1 MSTYVTL
8 MRWTPQ
14 GIANVK
20 GSLQRLED
28 ARKRARAA
36 GGDIKAAYFTMG
48 QFDAVIISEAPN
60 DEAASRNALAAGMLG
75 FVRTE
80 TSRAYTEEEF
90 KNLLGT
96 LP

>member
-1 MSTYVTL
+1 MPTYVTL
-8 MRWTPQ
+8 MRWTQQ

-20 GSLQRLED
+20 GSLDRLED

-48 QFDAVIISEAPN
+48 QYDAVIVSEAPS
-60 DEAASRNALAAGMLG
+60 DEVASRNALGAGMLG

-90 KNLLGT
+90 RKLLGT